1 MKLIYF
7 GKQKLTRQNWLA
19 MKLTIILM
27 MAAFSQL
34 SAKVISQTVNFSG
47 KDVSLKKVFTVIKN
61 QTGNVFFYDAALLR
75 DAKPVT
81 VALKNA
87 TLETALN
94 EIFKNQPF
102 TWVIENKTI
111 TIIKKTLSPIME
123 MVSVEPTPALPPPPP
138 ITGKVTDDKGQP
150 LAGAT
155 ILVKGTGKGTKTDAN
170 GSFSI
175 DADPNST
182 LTISYVGFENTTI
195 KISNQE
201 TISVQLKPS
210 IVVSD
215 QVVIIGY
222 GNQSKIKV
230 TGSIASISGKQLENQ
245 PVGQL
250 AQKLQ
255 GRLAGVQVNQ
265 SSGVPGGGGLSFRI
279 RGAASINGGNE
290 PLYVIDGAP
299 IVGGLTTINP
309 DEIDNISILKGPSA
323 AALYGSRAANGVI
336 LITTKKG
343 KNGLTT
349 IELDVNNGVAE
360 VPKSQSP
367 DVMDS
372 KEFLNYYKEFY
383 EDKAIYEGYTGG
395 VPDLYKNPESWTG
408 PNTNWLEA
416 LTRPAP
422 RQNYSLSIS
431 SGTEKINSSN
441 TIGYYNEDGII
452 INSGYKRFS
461 LRSNNNFKVN
471 QNIKFGVNVS
481 PSYQTG
487 NHDGSITDYR
497 ANSTTDGLFSNFY
510 SALVTPSIFSP
521 DDKNPDGTT
530 KLTLTGPGLFVQPN
544 WGTVFRETI
553 ELSNKTR
560 LLANAF
566 IDYNFLKA
574 FTFKSAISTD
584 LQNSTFRI
592 FNPTNTGSIFSAPPT
607 QATGIYTTAG
617 YRSWVTENTLN
628 YKKTFSEDHNVDVI
642 AGYSAQKFRQE
653 NNRQTGQGFPDNQVT
668 WIDAAST
675 RGAAINFPINANS
688 FNNSTEW
695 SLLSMFGRINYDYK
709 GKYLFSASIRRDGS
723 SRFGSDERWGTF
735 PSISAGWIISDE
747 KFLGNVSWLNFLK
760 LRAEYGSL
768 GNFNIGNYSYLSN
781 ISSSNYVFGGALS
794 QGRSA
799 TSLGNNSL
807 TWETTKGFDIGVD
820 MSLFKNRINIVAD
833 YYDKNTNNMLFQVD
847 IPRGTGFSNIPSNIG
862 EFHFWGAEFSITSQN
877 LVGAFKWETSFNI
890 SYNDNRVIALGTNNV
905 PLQGADFDSRI
916 RSNWRTAVGQPMGQW
931 FGYVSDGIYRN
942 KQEFNSQPKAIGSY
956 VGGVRNKDVNGDG
969 VINTKDLTFIG
980 NPNPKY
986 LYGLTNTFSYK
997 GFDLN
1002 ILLQGVSSNQIY
1014 YGLFEWTAL
1023 TQGIFN
1029 VDRGQK
1035 GRWRSETNPGN
1046 GLYPSTLG
1054 GQAAEGFSTRF
1065 LDNGAYLAVRN
1076 IALGYTFQLKNS
1088 KIRKARIYGSI
1099 QNPFLFTGYRGMNPE
1114 ASSNGLNGT
1123 SQGADYSP
1131 YPIPRITSIGLN
1143 ISL

>member
-1 MKLIYF
+1 
-7 GKQKLTRQNWLA
+7 
-19 MKLTIILM
+19 MKLT
-27 MAAFSQL
+27 AFLLTFALLQVTARTSG
-34 SAKVISQTVNFSG
+34 QTVSLNVKNAHF
-47 KDVSLKKVFTVIKN
+47 KDVLLKIQK
-61 QTGNVFFYDAALLR
+61 QTGLNVLTDEVLLE
-75 DAKPVT
+75 KVGLVT
-81 VALKNA
+81 VNVRDIPVKQLLDVCLKNESIIYSIVDGRIVMRPTS
-87 TLETALN
+87 TLA
-94 EIFKNQPF
+94 IQ
-102 TWVIENKTI
+102 
-111 TIIKKTLSPIME
+111 SP
-123 MVSVEPTPALPPPPP
+123 VSASEFLPPPP

-182 LTISYVGFENTTI
+182 LIISYVGFENTTI
-195 KISNQE
+195 EISNQK

-215 QVVIIGY
+215 QIVIIGY

-461 LRSNNNFKVN
+461 LRSNNNFKIN
-471 QNIKFGVNVS
+471 ENIRLGVNVS

-510 SALVTPSIFSP
+510 SALVTPPIFSP

-566 IDYNFLKA
+566 IEYNFLKA

-592 FNPTNTGSIFSAPPT
+592 FNPTNTGSIFAAPPT
-607 QATGIYTTAG
+607 QATGLYTTAG
-617 YRSWVTENTLN
+617 YTSWVTENTLN

-675 RGAAINFPINANS
+675 RGAPINFPINANS

-709 GKYLFSASIRRDGS
+709 GKYLF
-723 SRFGSDERWGTF
+723 
-735 PSISAGWIISDE
+735 
-747 KFLGNVSWLNFLK
+747 
-760 LRAEYGSL
+760 
-768 GNFNIGNYSYLSN
+768 
-781 ISSSNYVFGGALS
+781 
-794 QGRSA
+794 
-799 TSLGNNSL
+799 
-807 TWETTKGFDIGVD
+807 
-820 MSLFKNRINIVAD
+820 
-833 YYDKNTNNMLFQVD
+833 
-847 IPRGTGFSNIPSNIG
+847 
-862 EFHFWGAEFSITSQN
+862 
-877 LVGAFKWETSFNI
+877 
-890 SYNDNRVIALGTNNV
+890 
-905 PLQGADFDSRI
+905 
-916 RSNWRTAVGQPMGQW
+916 
-931 FGYVSDGIYRN
+931 
-942 KQEFNSQPKAIGSY
+942 
-956 VGGVRNKDVNGDG
+956 
-969 VINTKDLTFIG
+969 
-980 NPNPKY
+980 
-986 LYGLTNTFSYK
+986 
-997 GFDLN
+997 
-1002 ILLQGVSSNQIY
+1002 
-1014 YGLFEWTAL
+1014 
-1023 TQGIFN
+1023 
-1029 VDRGQK
+1029 
-1035 GRWRSETNPGN
+1035 
-1046 GLYPSTLG
+1046 
-1054 GQAAEGFSTRF
+1054 
-1065 LDNGAYLAVRN
+1065 
-1076 IALGYTFQLKNS
+1076 
-1088 KIRKARIYGSI
+1088 
-1099 QNPFLFTGYRGMNPE
+1099 
-1114 ASSNGLNGT
+1114 
-1123 SQGADYSP
+1123 
-1131 YPIPRITSIGLN
+1131 
-1143 ISL
+1143 